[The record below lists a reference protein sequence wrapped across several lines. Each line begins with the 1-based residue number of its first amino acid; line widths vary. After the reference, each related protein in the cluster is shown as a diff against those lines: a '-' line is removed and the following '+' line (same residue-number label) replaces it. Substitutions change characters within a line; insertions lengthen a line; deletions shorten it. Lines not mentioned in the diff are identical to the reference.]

1 MPYDLRQTRAR
12 TRGRSGRE
20 VSGQYRVT
28 VPDPDAL
35 DRLRMQNRVYDRT
48 LTPRDRFTG
57 SVPVGVRSL
66 PGSSRESSTEP
77 MDTDEGAKTTR
88 KIVES
93 VRVARGWVHSDTEG
107 YLPDTNSP
115 LLTARSRREGP
126 GSRAGRGEMSGGDP
140 RRGQDATESPTLLQI
155 PLCVTAGPSD
165 EGDPNLHR
173 PALVDP
179 AHDLDWREAPEG
191 ARPKVGPRYS
201 TQTIAEEAQGSQ
213 GGTDFYLPLIG
224 QPRISEVRAW
234 RAPVRTEQGNPGIYI
249 QADEWQETYGGNIFV
264 VDEVTGQMYVLRGD
278 ALERIPEVASRRRR
292 DELSP
297 SVVHQAPGEGT
308 GLRTPIIG
316 NTPIPVAESTR
327 QPQNI
332 SGRATPT
339 MTGGGMTPSDREG
352 GKDGLWNPCPTVEV
366 PRGREE
372 DSGTLGGGLSAEG
385 RKLGFNFFFRN
396 RFILK
401 CRLSTVLSFVG

>member
-35 DRLRMQNRVYDRT
+35 DRLRTQNRVYDRT

-57 SVPVGVRSL
+57 SVPIRVCSL

-88 KIVES
+88 KIVEG
-93 VRVARGWVHSDTEG
+93 VRVARGWVHSDSEG
-107 YLPDTNSP
+107 YPLETNSP

-126 GSRAGRGEMSGGDP
+126 GSRASRGEMSGGDP
-140 RRGQDATESPTLLQI
+140 QRGQDATESPTLLQI

-179 AHDLDWREAPEG
+179 AHDLDRREAPEG
-191 ARPKVGPRYS
+191 ARPKVGPRFS

-213 GGTDFYLPLIG
+213 GETDFYLPLIG
-224 QPRISEVRAW
+224 QPRISEVHAW

-249 QADEWQETYGGNIFV
+249 QADEW
-264 VDEVTGQMYVLRGD
+264 
-278 ALERIPEVASRRRR
+278 
-292 DELSP
+292 
-297 SVVHQAPGEGT
+297 
-308 GLRTPIIG
+308 
-316 NTPIPVAESTR
+316 
-327 QPQNI
+327 
-332 SGRATPT
+332 
-339 MTGGGMTPSDREG
+339 
-352 GKDGLWNPCPTVEV
+352 
-366 PRGREE
+366 
-372 DSGTLGGGLSAEG
+372 
-385 RKLGFNFFFRN
+385 
-396 RFILK
+396 
-401 CRLSTVLSFVG
+401 

>member
-1 MPYDLRQTRAR
+1 MPYDLRQTHAR

-35 DRLRMQNRVYDRT
+35 DRLRMQNCVYDHT
-48 LTPRDRFTG
+48 LMPRDRFTG

-93 VRVARGWVHSDTEG
+93 VRVARGWVHSDSEG

-126 GSRAGRGEMSGGDP
+126 GSRASRGEMSGGDP

-155 PLCVTAGPSD
+155 PLCVTAGPLD

-173 PALVDP
+173 PTLVDP

-191 ARPKVGPRYS
+191 ARPKVGPRFS

-213 GGTDFYLPLIG
+213 GGMDFYLPLIG
-224 QPRISEVRAW
+224 QPRISEVRACALNKEILGYIFKPMSGK
-234 RAPVRTEQGNPGIYI
+234 RPTEGI
-249 QADEWQETYGGNIFV
+249 
-264 VDEVTGQMYVLRGD
+264 
-278 ALERIPEVASRRRR
+278 S
-292 DELSP
+292 
-297 SVVHQAPGEGT
+297 
-308 GLRTPIIG
+308 
-316 NTPIPVAESTR
+316 
-327 QPQNI
+327 
-332 SGRATPT
+332 
-339 MTGGGMTPSDREG
+339 
-352 GKDGLWNPCPTVEV
+352 LWWM
-366 PRGREE
+366 R
-372 DSGTLGGGLSAEG
+372 
-385 RKLGFNFFFRN
+385 
-396 RFILK
+396 
-401 CRLSTVLSFVG
+401 